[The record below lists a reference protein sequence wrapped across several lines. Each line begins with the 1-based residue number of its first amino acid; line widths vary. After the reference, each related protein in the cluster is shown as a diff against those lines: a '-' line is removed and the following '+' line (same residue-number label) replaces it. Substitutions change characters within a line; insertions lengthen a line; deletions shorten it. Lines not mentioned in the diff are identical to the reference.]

1 MSSDRTLVC
10 KDCNQEF
17 TFTAGEQD
25 FYAEKGF
32 TNEPGRCPQCRQTK
46 RNEHNR
52 GGRGRG
58 GERQLYD
65 AVCARCGVQ
74 TQVPFQPRQDREVLC
89 RDCFRAK

>member
-10 KDCNQEF
+10 KECNQEF
-17 TFTAGEQD
+17 IFTAGEQD

-32 TNEPGRCPQCRQTK
+32 TNEPGRCPQCRQNK

-52 GGRGRG
+52 GGRGR

-89 RDCFRAK
+89 RDCFRSK